1 MLIDDL
7 INRLLGLGI
16 ELGTKDAVKAALQFI
31 GADTSTIDEVYVE
44 MQNRINK
51 KNFSKVPYNERALF
65 LSHCL
70 KDSEKCKAGMSE
82 NGIICEECGFCDIS
96 KIKQEAEKLG
106 YKVYIVPGG
115 SMVFKIIQ
123 RTEPKACV
131 GVACY
136 YELEEAFEKLT
147 IVGMPF
153 QGIPLLKD
161 GCRDTEVEIQR
172 VIDVLRFQDL

>member
-1 MLIDDL
+1 MIIDDL

-16 ELGTKDAVKAALQFI
+16 ELGTKDAVKAAMQFI

-44 MQNRINK
+44 MQNRINR
-51 KNFSKVPYNERALF
+51 KNFARVPYNQRALF

-70 KDSEKCKAGMSE
+70 RDSEKCGASMSE
-82 NGIICEECGFCDIS
+82 TGYQCEECGCCDIGR
-96 KIKQEAEKLG
+96 IKAEADALG
-106 YKVYIVPGG
+106 YNTYVVPGG
-115 SMVFKIIQ
+115 SMVFKIIK
-123 RTEPKACV
+123 RTGPRACV

-147 IVGMPF
+147 IVNMPY

-161 GCRDTEVEIQR
+161 GCKDTEVDIDR
-172 VIDVLRFQDL
+172 VLSILRLRDF